1 MKRTTAVILAALVVS
16 LAACK
21 KQNETN
27 VNEEATPAAAP
38 APAAMP
44 ESAATATPATT
55 TPAMDTTKGAMNMGA
70 DTSKKMENKMEKKA
84 KK

>member
-1 MKRTTAVILAALVVS
+1 MKRTTVVILAALA
-16 LAACK
+16 LTLGACK

-27 VNEEATPAAAP
+27 VTEEATPAATPAP

-44 ESAATATPATT
+44 ESAAATPATT
-55 TPAMDTTKGAMNMGA
+55 TTVTTTTTTETMKPMA
-70 DTSKKMENKMEKKA
+70 DTGKAAKKA

>member
-1 MKRTTAVILAALVVS
+1 MKRTTAVILAALVVT

-27 VNEEATPAAAP
+27 INEETTPATAP

-55 TPAMDTTKGAMNMGA
+55 TPAMDSSKMGGMNMSA
-70 DTSKKMENKMEKKA
+70 DTGKKMEKKE